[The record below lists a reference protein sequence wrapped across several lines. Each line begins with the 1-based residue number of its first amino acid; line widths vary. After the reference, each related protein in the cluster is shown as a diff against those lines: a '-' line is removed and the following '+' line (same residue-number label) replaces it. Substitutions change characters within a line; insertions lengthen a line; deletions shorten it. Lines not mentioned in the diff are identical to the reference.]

1 MNFIK
6 SLYKYKSTSLILSVI
21 LFIFSPVLFGKH
33 IFSGYYVNF
42 YHYYFMAG
50 QKYLIY
56 DLGLWP
62 NWWPH
67 FFSGYPISLTVD
79 AFLNPIFILAIK
91 FFSVITAY
99 HWLTFLF
106 FIINSLI
113 FYALARD
120 LNLSKNASL
129 VATLSYTFS
138 GIIMR
143 WTDVIVF
150 TTIFPMLPLS
160 FLACLKIFN
169 GEKKYWFIWT
179 GALTYSWIAGFSEL
193 MSYYLIATGLFYCYL
208 FYKIYGLPN
217 NILKIKKLISHSFY
231 NLFSPIIIS
240 LILISPWLISV
251 LYFIKN
257 NSIRSQGVTTI
268 GGAGMPLTL
277 SHLFHMFHPRLS
289 IFYGDTIPYLKLG
302 DDIDLYIGIFSL
314 ILIIFSFFYK
324 STKNNYRNFFI
335 FLAIFAL
342 LMSFNSP
349 LFQILHRLPVLNWF
363 RWHFK
368 WSFLTVFA
376 LAILAGYGFDSAKNF
391 FNSRHAKK
399 IIISLW
405 SLFTFIFASVFIFT
419 IFSEK
424 IKQIIINFGLNKY
437 QNGMSLNRSL
447 EYYQNIIEQMANS
460 LVSNLSLTNVWF
472 AFSIFL
478 LLASLIIVTLR
489 YKQKISE
496 KNWEVSAITL
506 TILGVLV
513 WTNFLTGP
521 STDYLNTAPKTV
533 NFLHEN
539 NLYQTLPLTE
549 KDQGTHIPYR
559 IFNYFPDQTVAEIQ
573 DEYKVNLQDHN
584 TRLIFNKERLDENI
598 NTWFNID
605 GLFNHEPLGEKQ
617 TQSLY
622 FIARAQETLI
632 NGQYID
638 TGNFQ
643 DYLNNFSTEKQA
655 QFLGAINVKYIITPL
670 KLNGPWKEVFVSE
683 LFEQKI
689 PITIYENPYFKPR
702 WFLAENVIVIKEN
715 DGNESYELM
724 RATNDLYHKTII
736 ENNEEPIE
744 QIDATP
750 NVNDTVDLILYT
762 AGKLQIK
769 TNTKNYR
776 WLVFSE
782 TKAPFWKAKIN
793 NKEVKLYRANSAF
806 QAVIVPP
813 GENKVEFYY
822 PNFWQQT
829 KISYKFFIEKI
840 F

>member
-1 MNFIK
+1 MNYIK
-6 SLYKYKSTSLILSVI
+6 SLHKYKSVALILTVI
-21 LFIFSPVLFGKH
+21 LFIFSPVLFGGH

-50 QKYLIY
+50 QKYLIF

-79 AFLNPIFILAIK
+79 AFLNPIFILALK

-106 FIINSLI
+106 FLTNSLI
-113 FYALARD
+113 FYALARN
-120 LNLSKNASL
+120 LSLSKNASL
-129 VATLSYTFS
+129 IATLSYTFS

-179 GALTYSWIAGFSEL
+179 SALTYSWIAGFSEL

-208 FYKIYGLPN
+208 FYKTYGLPN
-217 NILKIKKLISHSFY
+217 NIIKIKKLISHSLY
-231 NLFSPIIIS
+231 NLFSPVIIS

-257 NSIRSQGVTTI
+257 NSIRSEGIATT

-277 SHLFHMFHPRLS
+277 SHLLHMFHPRLS
-289 IFYGDTIPYLKLG
+289 VFYGTIIPYLRLF
-302 DDIDLYIGIFSL
+302 DDIDLYIGIFPL
-314 ILIIFSFFYK
+314 ILVILSFFYK
-324 STKNNYRNFFI
+324 SNKNNYRNFFI
-335 FLAIFAL
+335 FLTTFAL

-349 LFQILHRLPVLNWF
+349 LFQLLHRLPVLNWF

-368 WSFLTVFA
+368 WSFLTVFT
-376 LAILAGYGFDSAKNF
+376 LTMLTGYGFDSAKNF
-391 FNSRHAKK
+391 FNHRHAKK
-399 IIISLW
+399 IIIALW
-405 SLFTFIFASVFIFT
+405 SLFAVIFTGVTTLT

-437 QNGMSLNRSL
+437 KNGISLNRSL

-460 LVSNLSLTNVWF
+460 LMSNLSLTNIWL
-472 AFSIFL
+472 AFSIL
-478 LLASLIIVTLR
+478 LLLTSLVIVTLR

-496 KNWEVSAITL
+496 KNWGISAITL

-513 WTNFLTGP
+513 WTNFLAGP
-521 STDYLNTAPKTV
+521 STNHLNAEPKTV
-533 NFLHEN
+533 EFLHKN
-539 NLYQTLPLTE
+539 NQYQLLPLNTE
-549 KDQGTHIPYR
+549 QQNVYIPYR

-573 DEYKVNLQDHN
+573 DKYKINLQDHD
-584 TRLIFNKERLDENI
+584 TRLLFSKEMLDKNI

-605 GLFNHEPLGEKQ
+605 GLFGHEPLGEKQ

-622 FIARAQETLI
+622 YIAKAQETLI
-632 NGQYID
+632 DGQYTD
-638 TGNFQ
+638 TGNFK

-655 QFLGAINVKYIITPL
+655 QFLGAVNVKYVVTPL
-670 KLNGPWKEVFVSE
+670 KLSEPWKEVFVSE
-683 LFEQKI
+683 LFEQKV

-702 WFLAENVIVIKEN
+702 WFLAEDIIVTKEN
-715 DGNESYELM
+715 DGDESYKIM
-724 RATNDLYHKTII
+724 RETDNLYNKTII
-736 ENNEEPIE
+736 ENNEESIK
-744 QIDATP
+744 QLNITP
-750 NVNDTVDLILYT
+750 DINDTYNLILYT

-793 NKEVKLYRANSAF
+793 NKDVKLYRANSAF
-806 QAVIVPP
+806 QAVLVPP
-813 GENKVEFYY
+813 GQNEVEFYY
-822 PNFWQQT
+822 PGFWQQART
-829 KISYKFFIEKI
+829 SYQFFINKI